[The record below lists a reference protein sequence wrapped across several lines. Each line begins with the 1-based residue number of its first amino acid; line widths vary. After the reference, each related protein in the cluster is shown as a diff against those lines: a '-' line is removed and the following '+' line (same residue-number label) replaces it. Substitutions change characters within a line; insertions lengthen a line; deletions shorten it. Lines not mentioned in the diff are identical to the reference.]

1 MDNGW
6 SDKGKKSPN
15 LESVGF
21 LGMSVGR
28 PDKIHWCWK
37 KCSNSSLVPRTVV
50 PIAKSCHK
58 ISSINVISRV
68 SRGKFHQIDVYF
80 CFPRISFTLKS
91 CQIVAGIS
99 TVRQF
104 HEFLKSYFWRVFDIR
119 PYCAAHYWMA
129 MCVAHNNRRIIFILH
144 ALTFHRSGQCTPQKR
159 FFSGI
164 YVFVFSISVILKS
177 IPMFVCQRLS
187 MIEERNEIPTSHF
200 DRSISQPW
208 GRLC

>member
-1 MDNGW
+1 
-6 SDKGKKSPN
+6 
-15 LESVGF
+15 
-21 LGMSVGR
+21 MSVGC

-159 FFSGI
+159 FFSGV
-164 YVFVFSISVILKS
+164 YVFVFSNCNFKVDTY
-177 IPMFVCQRLS
+177 VCLS
-187 MIEERNEIPTSHF
+187 TFKYDRGKKWDTDQSFWQINFSTVGQIMLANNTSTDSPGF
-200 DRSISQPW
+200 
-208 GRLC
+208 